1 MLKVDTNILKWWL
14 WEMDDKILQET
25 SIEVDF
31 SDFEIFGDVEN
42 EWSKNIFGLV
52 CTFLCDGDSSSW
64 L

>member
-1 MLKVDTNILKWWL
+1 
-14 WEMDDKILQET
+14 MDDKILQET